1 MIHKRPAE
9 EGDMYESVEHGG
21 SLSNTERIL
30 YESDEFLGDISAKT
44 AASLEIMILT
54 PELA

>member
-1 MIHKRPAE
+1 
-9 EGDMYESVEHGG
+9 MYESVEHGG
-21 SLSNTERIL
+21 SLSTMEGVCRARR
-30 YESDEFLGDISAKT
+30 EFCMSPTSILGDISAKT